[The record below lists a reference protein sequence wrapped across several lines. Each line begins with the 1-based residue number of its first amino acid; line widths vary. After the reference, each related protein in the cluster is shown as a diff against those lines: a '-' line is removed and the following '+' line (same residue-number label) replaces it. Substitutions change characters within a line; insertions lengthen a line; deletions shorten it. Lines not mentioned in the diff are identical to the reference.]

1 MYVELTETAAG
12 FLAKNTGEEVTRYL
26 VITMPKVLLTS
37 NLFKND
43 DYGIYCLNAS
53 IDHDPSFERA
63 KKTFKELK
71 KSLRKNCYETII
83 VEVKLVKKK

>member
-26 VITMPKVLLTS
+26 VISMPKVLLRS

-43 DYGIYCLNAS
+43 DYGIYCTNTS
-53 IDHDPSFERA
+53 IDHCASLEKA
-63 KKTFKELK
+63 EKTFKEL
-71 KSLRKNCYETII
+71 R
-83 VEVKLVKKK
+83 